1 MGRGRCDMPQVP
13 IGSGSCPGLA
23 QEAVPKSR
31 RGNRRSGDL
40 AVALASRRASSPN
53 AQQGQRPRPG
63 ASPSQR
69 MKWPERIS
77 GDRRERAPLDPAL
90 MRPLPEAP
98 PARPHLH
105 GHLHCVCC
113 GRRGRGRA
121 GSGGGDAGLR
131 AQAGARERPDVSAA
145 AAYRAADTPPTPP
158 TPGPSPEAQTHGTA
172 PLSPEG
178 PWGRPSAA
186 A

>member
-13 IGSGSCPGLA
+13 IGSGSCPSLG
-23 QEAVPKSR
+23 QEAVPESR
-31 RGNRRSGDL
+31 RGNRRSGDV

-113 GRRGRGRA
+113 GRRGRGQA
-121 GSGGGDAGLR
+121 GSGGRDAGLR
-131 AQAGARERPDVSAA
+131 AQAGAGERPDA
-145 AAYRAADTPPTPP
+145 RRQLRTERQTPPPP
-158 TPGPSPEAQTHGTA
+158 VHLQRPRRTAQPHSAPRGPGVGHLPP
-172 PLSPEG
+172 PD
-178 PWGRPSAA
+178 R
-186 A
+186 